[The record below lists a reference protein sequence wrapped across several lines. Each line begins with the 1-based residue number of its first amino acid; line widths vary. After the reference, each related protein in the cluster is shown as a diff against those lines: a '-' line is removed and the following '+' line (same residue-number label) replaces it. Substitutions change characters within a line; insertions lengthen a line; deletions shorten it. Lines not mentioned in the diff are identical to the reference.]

1 MNHVWNISS
10 KSLIHRKSV
19 QENKNILHR
28 SKAHGLS
35 KIHIWKNWEL
45 HRRNSF
51 NKGFELQKI
60 RYHKKPSFYNT
71 SPKIWQMKTTRYQ
84 KSITRLTDDE
94 CSWMKCDVTELN
106 ALFVNKDKAGLRYH
120 LFPPLTAKSSC
131 EPMLAW
137 SRRSSD
143 FRAHST

>member
-51 NKGFELQKI
+51 TKRFELQKI
-60 RYHKKPSFYNT
+60 RYHKKPSFYDT

-84 KSITRLTDDE
+84 KSITRWTEDE

-106 ALFVNKDKAGLRYH
+106 ALFVNKEKAGLRCAIIYSHH
-120 LFPPLTAKSSC
+120 LLRRAAVSSAK
-131 EPMLAW
+131 
-137 SRRSSD
+137 
-143 FRAHST
+143 HSEQISGWTTEN